1 MKNIELSRTAQG
13 LLFPNYKQYP
23 VVITRGKDC
32 RVWDAEGNE
41 YLDFVAGIATCN
53 LGHCHPAVV
62 DAVVRQAGQLVHVSN
77 WYYNEPQIQLASL
90 LTGVT
95 NTDRVFFCNSGAEA
109 NEAAIKLAR
118 KHAFDRFGPGRE
130 LIISLFGAFH
140 GRTMK
145 ALTATDPKHHSE
157 AFAPYPEGFIH
168 IEPGDTDG
176 LKKFLPKACAL
187 FMEPIQAE
195 GGVRPIGTDFIAQA
209 GKMSRENNVLL
220 IMDEVQTGMGRCGAI
235 LATDLLDVDP
245 DIVTLAKGLGNG
257 FPIGAVLT
265 TEKIAAHF
273 GPGTHG
279 STFGGNP
286 LACAAAIATINT
298 LMEEDLPVQA
308 ASKGKFLL
316 DGLRNLADRH
326 SFVVDV
332 RGTGLL
338 LGLELDGPAAPLAE
352 DMMKKGYLVTVV
364 QERTLRFTP
373 PLTISEEDMNSML
386 SALSD
391 TLHNSGGN
399 PA

>member
-95 NTDRVFFCNSGAEA
+95 NTDRVFFCNSGTEA

-157 AFAPYPEGFIH
+157 AFAPYSEGFIH

-338 LGLELDGPAAPLAE
+338 LGLELDGPAAPLVE